1 MEAEAE
7 IDRDSLVPGTGSIN
21 GDLDENDVDEE
32 SDVGEDITEE
42 DEEEENMTNVV
53 QGTTETIINKLEEN
67 LSQVSI
73 IKNYLIFTNLR
84 EFSLYRSLYRNL
96 DFSTFG
102 CYMYDHCQ

>member
-32 SDVGEDITEE
+32 SDVGEEITEE

-73 IKNYLIFTNLR
+73 IKNYLIFTSFR
-84 EFSLYRSLYRNL
+84 EF
-96 DFSTFG
+96 
-102 CYMYDHCQ
+102 M

>member
-67 LSQVSI
+67 LSQVISS
-73 IKNYLIFTNLR
+73 IKNYLIFTSFR
-84 EFSLYRSLYRNL
+84 EFSLLQIL
-96 DFSTFG
+96 V
-102 CYMYDHCQ
+102 

>member
-1 MEAEAE
+1 MKTMEAEAE

-73 IKNYLIFTNLR
+73 IKNYLIFTSFR
-84 EFSLYRSLYRNL
+84 EFSLYRSLYRN
-96 DFSTFG
+96 
-102 CYMYDHCQ
+102 